1 MTPQRGTAH
10 YRKTQV
16 QSSTPLELVVM
27 LYDGALAFMR
37 IAHAAIERR
46 DIPARRDALGRT
58 IAIVSELQSTLNM
71 EQGGE
76 VAATLDD
83 LYAYVN
89 ARLLQAASENEVAP
103 LNAAIR
109 VFEGLR
115 DAWATVAAQPAAS
128 SAQTTDSVQGAA

>member
-1 MTPQRGTAH
+1 MTPQRGTAR

-27 LYDGALAFMR
+27 LYDGALSFMR
-37 IAHAAIERR
+37 IARAAIERR
-46 DIPARRDALGRT
+46 DIPARRDALGRA

-89 ARLLQAASENEVAP
+89 ARVLQAASENDVTP
-103 LNAAIR
+103 LDAAIR
-109 VFEGLR
+109 VFDGLR

-128 SAQTTDSVQGAA
+128 RGQSGDSEQGAA